1 MVTGRTT
8 NRGIAV
14 LAALAVVVILPGAVG
29 VASAGTV
36 PGYRTADGATATK
49 GSTSTADAPQLEP
62 GLHTDSIKRGEQKYY
77 AVTLDDRTSAY
88 FSAVAAPR
96 PGTKVAD
103 YGDKL
108 TVNVQDSDG
117 TTCDTGAR
125 PSFHG
130 GGMAYPIADYATRRI
145 GADRTGCQ
153 KAGPYY
159 LVITREGSA
168 KSGSDAWPLEL
179 DYLDEPP
186 LKGPTP
192 ARPGQGSWSTVTPA
206 PRTDTT
212 KRSAKGGTGFN
223 DAGSVDS
230 GVWKDRITPGETR
243 FYRVPLDWGQ
253 RINLSAELPNAP
265 AGSSGFLARMLGL
278 GVYNPARGVV
288 DDLSFVAYT
297 GKPAAAK
304 EFTAPV
310 AYGNRFQPVG
320 PVSAMRFAGWYYLE
334 VSLHPDAARF
344 FPKGA
349 ELTLRVDVRG
359 AAKAGPGYAEP
370 TDTFSV
376 TSDDRE
382 SARKGRTAQQ
392 AAKSGTLMT
401 VAYAGIGTGVVLLL
415 GLGAWTLVARRSMA
429 GAAAAAVGP
438 GGPAG
443 PGGSAGPGGPGGQ
456 PSLPGQP
463 GQSSQPSPPG
473 QPGQSTQST
482 RSTQQVQQN
491 TQFGPPQGW

>member
-29 VASAGTV
+29 VASADTV
-36 PGYRTADGATATK
+36 PGYRTGDGATAVK
-49 GSTSTADAPQLEP
+49 GSTSTTDAPQLKP

-108 TVNVQDSDG
+108 TVTVQDSDG
-117 TTCDTGAR
+117 TTCDAGAH

-130 GGMAYPIADYATRRI
+130 GGMAYPVADYATRRI

-168 KSGSDAWPLEL
+168 ASGSDTWPLEL

-186 LKGPTP
+186 LKGTTP
-192 ARPGQGSWSTVTPA
+192 ARPGLGSWSTVTPA

-243 FYRVPLDWGQ
+243 FYRVPVDWGQ
-253 RINLSAELPNAP
+253 RLNLSAELPNAP
-265 AGSSGFLARMLGL
+265 SGTSGFLARMLGL
-278 GVYNPARGVV
+278 GVYNPARGAV

-310 AYGNRFQPVG
+310 AYGNRFQPTRA
-320 PVSAMRFAGWYYLE
+320 VSAMRFAGWYYLE
-334 VSLHPDAARF
+334 VSLHPDAARY

-359 AAKAGPGYAEP
+359 TATAGPGYAEP
-370 TDTFSV
+370 ADTFSV
-376 TSDDRE
+376 TSGDRE
-382 SARKGRTAQQ
+382 SARKGQTAQQ

-401 VAYAGIGTGVVLLL
+401 VAYAGIGTGVVLLV
-415 GLGAWTLVARRSMA
+415 GLGAWTLVARRSTA
-429 GAAAAAVGP
+429 GVPVAAVGR
-438 GGPAG
+438 GG
-443 PGGSAGPGGPGGQ
+443 PGGSGGAGGPGEQ

-463 GQSSQPSPPG
+463 GQPSPPG
-473 QPGQSTQST
+473 QPGQPTQST
-482 RSTQQVQQN
+482 QQARQN
-491 TQFGPPQGW
+491 PQFGPPQGW

>member
-29 VASAGTV
+29 VASAATV
-36 PGYRTADGATATK
+36 PGYRTGDGATAVK
-49 GSTSTADAPQLEP
+49 GSTSTTDAPQLKP

-108 TVNVQDSDG
+108 TVTVQDSDG
-117 TTCDTGAR
+117 TTCDAGAH

-130 GGMAYPIADYATRRI
+130 GGMAYPVADYATRRI

-168 KSGSDAWPLEL
+168 ASGSDTWPLEL

-186 LKGPTP
+186 LKGTTP
-192 ARPGQGSWSTVTPA
+192 ARPGLGSWSTVTPA

-243 FYRVPLDWGQ
+243 FYRVPVDWGQ
-253 RINLSAELPNAP
+253 RLNLSAELPNAP
-265 AGSSGFLARMLGL
+265 AGTSGFLARMLGL
-278 GVYNPARGVV
+278 GVYNPARGAV

-310 AYGNRFQPVG
+310 AYGNRFQPTRA
-320 PVSAMRFAGWYYLE
+320 VSAMRFAGWYYLE
-334 VSLHPDAARF
+334 VSLHPDAARY

-359 AAKAGPGYAEP
+359 TATAGPGYAEP
-370 TDTFSV
+370 ADTFSV
-376 TSDDRE
+376 TSGDRE
-382 SARKGRTAQQ
+382 SARKGQTAQQ
-392 AAKSGTLMT
+392 AVKSGTLMT
-401 VAYAGIGTGVVLLL
+401 VAYAGIGTGVVLLV
-415 GLGAWTLVARRSMA
+415 GLGVWTLVARRSQA
-429 GAAAAAVGP
+429 GAPVAAVGR
-438 GGPAG
+438 GG
-443 PGGSAGPGGPGGQ
+443 PGGSGGAGGPGEQ
-456 PSLPGQP
+456 PSLPG
-463 GQSSQPSPPG
+463 QPSPPG
-473 QPGQSTQST
+473 QPGQPTQST
-482 RSTQQVQQN
+482 QQARQN
-491 TQFGPPQGW
+491 PQFGPPQGW

>member
-29 VASAGTV
+29 VASADTV
-36 PGYRTADGATATK
+36 PGYRTGDGATAVK
-49 GSTSTADAPQLEP
+49 GSTSTTDAPQLKP

-77 AVTLDDRTSAY
+77 AVTLDDRTSTY

-108 TVNVQDSDG
+108 TVTVQDSDG
-117 TTCDTGAR
+117 TTCDAGAH

-130 GGMAYPIADYATRRI
+130 GGMAYPVADYATRRI

-168 KSGSDAWPLEL
+168 ASGSDTWPLEL

-186 LKGPTP
+186 LKGTTP
-192 ARPGQGSWSTVTPA
+192 ARPGLGSWSTVTPA

-243 FYRVPLDWGQ
+243 FYRVPVDWGQ
-253 RINLSAELPNAP
+253 RLNLSAELPNAP
-265 AGSSGFLARMLGL
+265 SGTSGFLARMLGL
-278 GVYNPARGVV
+278 GVYNPARGAV

-310 AYGNRFQPVG
+310 AYGNRFQPTRA
-320 PVSAMRFAGWYYLE
+320 VSAMRFAGWYYLE
-334 VSLHPDAARF
+334 VSLHPDAARY

-359 AAKAGPGYAEP
+359 TATAGPGYAEP
-370 TDTFSV
+370 ADTFSV
-376 TSDDRE
+376 TSGDRE
-382 SARKGRTAQQ
+382 SARKGQTAQQ

-401 VAYAGIGTGVVLLL
+401 VAYAGIGTGVVLLV
-415 GLGAWTLVARRSMA
+415 GLGAWTLVARRSTA
-429 GAAAAAVGP
+429 GVPVAAVGR
-438 GGPAG
+438 GG
-443 PGGSAGPGGPGGQ
+443 PGGSGGAGGPGEQ

-463 GQSSQPSPPG
+463 GQPSPPG
-473 QPGQSTQST
+473 QPGQPTQST
-482 RSTQQVQQN
+482 QQARQN
-491 TQFGPPQGW
+491 PQFGPPQGW

>member
-14 LAALAVVVILPGAVG
+14 LAALAMVVILPGAVG
-29 VASAGTV
+29 VASAETV
-36 PGYRTADGATATK
+36 PGYRTGDGATAIQ
-49 GSTSTADAPQLEP
+49 GSTSTADAPQLKP
-62 GLHTDSIKRGEQKYY
+62 GLHTDSIKRGERKYY

-96 PGTKVAD
+96 PETKVAD

-186 LKGPTP
+186 LKGTTP

-230 GVWKDRITPGETR
+230 GVWKDRIRPGETR
-243 FYRVPLDWGQ
+243 FYRVPVDWGQ
-253 RINLSAELPNAP
+253 RLNLSAELPNAP
-265 AGSSGFLARMLGL
+265 SGSSGFLARMLGL
-278 GVYNPARGVV
+278 GVYNPARGAV

-297 GKPAAAK
+297 GKPVAAK

-310 AYGNRFQPVG
+310 AYGNRFQPVA

-376 TSDDRE
+376 TSGDRE
-382 SARKGRTAQQ
+382 SARKGQTAQQ

-401 VAYAGIGTGVVLLL
+401 VAYTGIGTGVVLLL
-415 GLGAWTLVARRSMA
+415 GLGAWTLVARRSTA
-429 GAAAAAVGP
+429 GAPAAAVGP
-438 GGPAG
+438 GGA
-443 PGGSAGPGGPGGQ
+443 AGPGGPGVPGGTGGQ
-456 PSLPGQP
+456 PALP

-473 QPGQSTQST
+473 QPGQPGQPTQST
-482 RSTQQVQQN
+482 QQAQQN

>member
-29 VASAGTV
+29 VASADTV
-36 PGYRTADGATATK
+36 PGYRTGDGATAVK
-49 GSTSTADAPQLEP
+49 GSTSTTDAPQLKP

-108 TVNVQDSDG
+108 TVTVQDSDG
-117 TTCDTGAR
+117 TTCDAGAH

-130 GGMAYPIADYATRRI
+130 GGMAYPVADYATRRI

-168 KSGSDAWPLEL
+168 ASGSDTWPLEL

-186 LKGPTP
+186 LKGTTP
-192 ARPGQGSWSTVTPA
+192 ARPGLGSWSTVTPA

-243 FYRVPLDWGQ
+243 FYRVPVDWGQ
-253 RINLSAELPNAP
+253 RLNLSAELPNAP
-265 AGSSGFLARMLGL
+265 SGTSGFLARMLGL
-278 GVYNPARGVV
+278 GVYNPARGAV

-310 AYGNRFQPVG
+310 AYGNRFQPTRA
-320 PVSAMRFAGWYYLE
+320 VSAMRFAGWYYLE
-334 VSLHPDAARF
+334 VSLHPDAARY

-359 AAKAGPGYAEP
+359 TATAGPGYAEP
-370 TDTFSV
+370 ADTFSV
-376 TSDDRE
+376 TSGDRE
-382 SARKGRTAQQ
+382 SARKGQTAQQ
-392 AAKSGTLMT
+392 AAKSGILMT
-401 VAYAGIGTGVVLLL
+401 VAYAGIGTGVVLLV
-415 GLGAWTLVARRSMA
+415 GLGAWTLVARRSTA
-429 GAAAAAVGP
+429 GVPVAAVGR
-438 GGPAG
+438 GG
-443 PGGSAGPGGPGGQ
+443 PGGSGGAGGPGEQ

-463 GQSSQPSPPG
+463 GQPSPPG
-473 QPGQSTQST
+473 QPGQPTQST
-482 RSTQQVQQN
+482 QQARQN
-491 TQFGPPQGW
+491 PQFGPPQGW